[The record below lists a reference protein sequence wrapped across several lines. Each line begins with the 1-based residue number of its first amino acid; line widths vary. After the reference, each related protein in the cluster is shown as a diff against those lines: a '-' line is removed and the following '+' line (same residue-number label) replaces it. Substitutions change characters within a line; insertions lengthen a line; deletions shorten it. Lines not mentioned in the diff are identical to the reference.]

1 MMYGTLAQFYD
12 ALVKDEEATQAWVS
26 LIEEYVNGKEVL
38 ELACGSGE
46 ITIAL
51 AKDGYHVT
59 GTDISAEMLQAA
71 KKKKDHD
78 LVDW

>member
-38 ELACGSGE
+38 NSLAAVE
-46 ITIAL
+46 KL
-51 AKDGYHVT
+51 R
-59 GTDISAEMLQAA
+59 
-71 KKKKDHD
+71 
-78 LVDW
+78 

>member
-46 ITIAL
+46 ITIAGWL
-51 AKDGYHVT
+51 PCYWNGYQRR
-59 GTDISAEMLQAA
+59 DAA
-71 KKKKDHD
+71 GSQKEKRS
-78 LVDW
+78 